1 MATQPE
7 APQAEAPQPETPQAT
22 APQAAAPQAD
32 PTSAAP
38 QSHVLLVTGHPR
50 PDSLT
55 AHLVRRA
62 QERLTAEGHT
72 VDLLDLVA
80 EGFDPRMTPADEP
93 DWDDPDKEYSPEVHA
108 HMRRVAAAD
117 AIVVVFPLWWFGLPA
132 LLKGWIDRVWNHGF
146 AYGNR
151 QQLLAGT
158 RMLWL
163 GLVSYDEARFAELG
177 FADAVTLTLGKG
189 VSEFCG
195 MAPER
200 VAVRYVYES
209 LSAGEGAFK
218 TLDSALDELLPRHGG

>member
-1 MATQPE
+1 MT
-7 APQAEAPQPETPQAT
+7 TPQAGT
-22 APQAAAPQAD
+22 PQAD
-32 PTSAAP
+32 PASKATRSKADRSKAP
-38 QSHVLLVTGHPR
+38 RSKVLLVTGHPR

-55 AHLVRRA
+55 AQLVRHAR
-62 QERLTAEGHT
+62 ERLTAEGHT
-72 VDLLDLVA
+72 VDLLDLDA

-93 DWDDPDKEYSPEVHA
+93 DWADPQKEYTPEVRA
-108 HMRRVAAAD
+108 HMRRIEEAD

-146 AYGNR
+146 AYGSR
-151 QQLLAGT
+151 KKLLARK

-163 GLVSYDEARFAELG
+163 GLVSYDQARFAELG
-177 FADAVTLTLGKG
+177 FEDSVRLTLGKG
-189 VSEFCG
+189 ISQFCG

-218 TLDSALDELLPRHGG
+218 TLDGALDELLP

>member
-1 MATQPE
+1 MTTRPE
-7 APQAEAPQPETPQAT
+7 APK
-22 APQAAAPQAD
+22 AAAPRPGRAPGAD
-32 PTSAAP
+32 PTPTAPESAAP
-38 QSHVLLVTGHPR
+38 QSKVLLVTGHPR

-55 AHLVRRA
+55 AQLVRRA
-62 QERLTAEGHT
+62 RERLTAEGHT

-93 DWDDPDKEYSPEVHA
+93 DWADPDKQYSPEVRA
-108 HMRRVAAAD
+108 HMRRIADAD

-151 QQLLAGT
+151 KKLLARK

-209 LSAGEGAFK
+209 LSVGEGAFK
-218 TLDSALDELLPRHGG
+218 TLDSALDELLPQRRG